1 MNVRGVVGPGAT
13 FGAVPS
19 RELPARRSGWDTI
32 KLSLFLGWQDIRLMY
47 RRSVL
52 GQFWITLSMAIT
64 FAAIGSVFGFIFNTP
79 LAQYLPFLGCGLVFW
94 SFMSVLLTE
103 GATSFI
109 AAESFLKQLPLP
121 LTTFFLRT
129 VWKTIFVMLH
139 NVAALI
145 VLLLIFPQGISA
157 VTLSVVPGVLLA
169 TTAMGGIALALAVVS
184 TRFRDVPQ
192 ILGAVIQ
199 VCFYVTP
206 IVWQPESIPEG
217 PRGIILFWNPFYH
230 LLQVIR
236 QPLLNVA
243 PSWTEWG
250 IALGLAVV
258 SAAIG
263 WAVYLSNRTKIAFW
277 V

>member
-1 MNVRGVVGPGAT
+1 MTAGDATVGP
-13 FGAVPS
+13 VPS
-19 RELPARRSGWDTI
+19 RGLVERRSGWDTVG
-32 KLSLFLGWQDIRLMY
+32 LSLFLGWQDIRLMY

-64 FAAIGSVFGFIFNTP
+64 FAAIGSVFGFIFGVP
-79 LAQYLPFLGCGLVFW
+79 LSEYLPFLGVGLVFW
-94 SFMSVLLTE
+94 SFMSVLLTD

-109 AAESFLKQLPLP
+109 AAESFLKQLPSP
-121 LTTFFLRT
+121 LTTYFLRT

-139 NVAALI
+139 NLVALA
-145 VLLLIFPQGISA
+145 VLLVIFPPGVSL
-157 VTLSVVPGVLLA
+157 VTLGVLPGVALA
-169 TTAMGGIALALAVVS
+169 TVAMGGLGLALAVVS

-192 ILGAVIQ
+192 ILGAAIQ

-206 IVWQPESIPEG
+206 IVWQPAALPEG
-217 PRGIILFWNPFYH
+217 PRGIILFWNPFHH

-243 PSWTEWG
+243 PTWNEWG
-250 IALGLAVV
+250 IALLLALV
-258 SAAIG
+258 SAALG
-263 WAVYLSNRTKIAFW
+263 VVVYLANRTKIAFW